1 MKKLIFTIVVAL
13 LSSTALLAQDVIS
26 SSGGGGG
33 FGSKTNEI
41 KLNFVNLIVLGSFE
55 VGYEKFLGDD
65 YSLDFQAHIN
75 DRFGYNSQKGDKNYK
90 TNAVQAAMNF
100 YFGDN
105 PNGRFF
111 LYPLFKL
118 RFGEFEEMD
127 GGDLVTTNMNA
138 FIFGVGGGYNWEF
151 SESFAFGP
159 YANIA
164 RGFSDEVSD
173 RFSSVEFNAGFSLG
187 FRF

>member
-1 MKKLIFTIVVAL
+1 MKKLIFTLAFSAM
-13 LSSTALLAQDVIS
+13 SSTVLLGQDVVS
-26 SSGGGGG
+26 SSGSGG
-33 FGSKTNEI
+33 FGNKTNEI
-41 KLNFVNLIVLGSFE
+41 KLNFVNLIILGSFE

-65 YSLDFQAHIN
+65 YSLDLQVHIN
-75 DRFGYNSQKGDKNYK
+75 DRFGYNSQNDDKNYK

-111 LYPLFKL
+111 LYPLFKV
-118 RFGEFEEMD
+118 RFGEFEEMKD
-127 GGDLVTTNMNA
+127 GDMVTTNMNA
-138 FIFGVGGGYNWEF
+138 FIFGAGGGYKWEF

-159 YANIA
+159 YASIA

-173 RFSSVEFNAGFSLG
+173 RFSSVEVNAGFSLG
-187 FRF
+187 YRF